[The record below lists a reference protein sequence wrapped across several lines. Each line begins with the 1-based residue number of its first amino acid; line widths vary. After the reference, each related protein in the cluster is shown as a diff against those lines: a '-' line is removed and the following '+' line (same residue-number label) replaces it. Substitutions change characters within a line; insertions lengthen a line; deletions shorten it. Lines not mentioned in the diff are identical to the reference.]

1 MSALLTDIVQLWQA
15 KIWFKVATAYILLL
29 FVLVL
34 ILDWLPFSFSP
45 NHLDL
50 TNISVSPLE
59 NQDHHLA
66 GTDALGRDV
75 LVNTFYGARTGLAIA
90 IPVMLFSCVL
100 GVLIGA
106 SAGYFGNKTLKLSTG
121 KLLIAFFM
129 AVSIYFYGFYI
140 PLKTIV
146 LELEIRYMLY
156 SLFMLTL
163 LLLFLQLVLLPF
175 IVRFSWFR
183 SSLHFPL
190 DSLVLR
196 TIEILTSI
204 PKLILILALASFITP
219 SVTVL
224 STILILFYWTG
235 TARLARA
242 EMLRIRQLPFIEAA
256 QSLGIPHSGI
266 IWKEALPNLLGPAV
280 VTFTFGVAGLLAV
293 EATLSFLGIGL
304 PATTPS
310 WGRLI
315 SGIRSDTSAWWLVV
329 IPGSILT
336 LTVLAFQVSSYYL
349 LNSLQEKKSI

>member
-1 MSALLTDIVQLWQA
+1 MRAILKDIMQLWQV
-15 KIWFKVATAYILLL
+15 KIWFKLATAYILLL

-34 ILDWLPFSFSP
+34 ILDWLPFPFSP

-50 TNISVSPLE
+50 SNISLSPLE
-59 NQDHHLA
+59 NQNDHLA

-75 LVNTFYGARTGLAIA
+75 LVNTFYGARTGLTIA
-90 IPVMLFSCVL
+90 IPVMLFSCGL

-106 SAGYFGNKTLKLSTG
+106 SAGYFGNKTLKLSAG
-121 KLLIAFFM
+121 KLLIAFLM
-129 AVSIYFYGFYI
+129 TTSVYFYGFYI
-140 PLKTIV
+140 PLKINA
-146 LELEIRYMLY
+146 LELETSTIIY
-156 SLFMLTL
+156 SLLMLA
-163 LLLFLQLVLLPF
+163 LLLFFLRVVMLPVILKF
-175 IVRFSWFR
+175 HWFR
-183 SSLHFPL
+183 SELNFPL
-190 DSLVLR
+190 DRLILR
-196 TIEILTSI
+196 TIEILTSV

-224 STILILFYWTG
+224 SGILILSYWTG

-242 EMLRIRQLPFIEAA
+242 EMLRIKQLPFIEAA
-256 QSLGIPHSGI
+256 QSLGMTHSGI
-266 IWKEALPNLLGPAV
+266 IWKEALPNLLGPVV

-329 IPGSILT
+329 IPGSMLS
-336 LTVLAFQVSSYYL
+336 LTVLAFQVCSYYF
-349 LNSLQEKKSI
+349 LNSFQEKKSM